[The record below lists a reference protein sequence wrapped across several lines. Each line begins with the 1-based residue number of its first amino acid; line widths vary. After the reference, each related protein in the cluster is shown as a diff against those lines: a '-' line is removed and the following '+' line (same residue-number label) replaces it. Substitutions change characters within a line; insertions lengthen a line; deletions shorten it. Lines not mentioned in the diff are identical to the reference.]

1 MKKITF
7 FTILLL
13 IICYGIFSN
22 YKSKIDKSSSSFLSP
37 QNNLESPSKTKEEFG
52 CINEG
57 GIIKSSYCRFSKT
70 KCKEYFLSENFDFL
84 TSEEV
89 IHCTSYKV
97 GVDGEGYDI
106 CDYVEETF
114 PQLLLF
120 LKQRQ
125 VVMPKWLQNSTEPD
139 NPWPTR
145 AAFNAAQHD
154 EQMRELRT
162 FLLATASL
170 QAEFIIS
177 RFSRTEEKIVFS
189 FPPADRSK
197 ARRIL
202 QGLAAEH
209 PPLGQYALIDYLHFK
224 GSGLNSAER
233 YNDMGW
239 GLKQVIAEMLGAEVS
254 LQQFVQAGTAVLDRR
269 ISNSPVERKESR
281 WRAGWR
287 KRLQSYLPPVN

>member
-1 MKKITF
+1 MSVNAVRPNTF
-7 FTILLL
+7 IRFLVTSLL
-13 IICYGIFSN
+13 G
-22 YKSKIDKSSSSFLSP
+22 LSGTASCQDNP
-37 QNNLESPSKTKEEFG
+37 YAQHLDWLGRQVFQNE
-52 CINEG
+52 
-57 GIIKSSYCRFSKT
+57 CRSRPA
-70 KCKEYFLSENFDFL
+70 CL
-84 TSEEV
+84 TSWNA
-89 IHCTSYKV
+89 
-97 GVDGEGYDI
+97 GEDFPSLGIGHFIWYGAGQQEI
-106 CDYVEETF
+106 FEETF

-139 NPWPTR
+139 NPWPNR

-202 QGLAAEH
+202 QGMAAEH

-287 KRLQSYLPPVN
+287 KRLESYLPPVN